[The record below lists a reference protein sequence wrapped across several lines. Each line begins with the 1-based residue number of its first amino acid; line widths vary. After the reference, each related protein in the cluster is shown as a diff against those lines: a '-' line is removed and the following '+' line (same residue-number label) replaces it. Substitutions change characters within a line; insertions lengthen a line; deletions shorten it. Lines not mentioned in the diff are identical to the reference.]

1 MSELQCTFLEFR
13 PLFEMLSLPG
23 HIFLILCSSS
33 HSDRSTSCCYCK
45 SVSLRREDTPSFN
58 LANPWSSSERVI
70 GAISRLTP
78 RQAMRCY
85 KGAASSPPRTS
96 YIAARY
102 GRQRGK
108 KPTAFHDERLR
119 ASCRRRCICYWLAEL
134 YGRLSVY
141 TETGK
146 SGMCVCV
153 CYGIP

>member
-1 MSELQCTFLEFR
+1 LAFR
-13 PLFEMLSLPG
+13 PQFETLSLPG
-23 HIFLILCSSS
+23 HIFLILCSYS
-33 HSDRSTSCCYCK
+33 HSDRSTSCFNCK

-85 KGAASSPPRTS
+85 KGASSSPPRTS

-102 GRQRGK
+102 GSKARSLLPFMMNGSVH
-108 KPTAFHDERLR
+108 TAEGGVFAID
-119 ASCRRRCICYWLAEL
+119 WLNCMAVS
-134 YGRLSVY
+134 LSIRTQEKV
-141 TETGK
+141 G
-146 SGMCVCV
+146 SVCV